1 MSTPISAIPDDVDM
15 PDLDDEVD
23 DDLFPTDTTAY
34 VPVTIP
40 RKSVNKPV
48 KESYLQKYK
57 DYIVLLISTTIAL
70 KIPLDSI
77 RKQAP
82 AQLFALGDIP
92 VRALIILVAYVVALQ
107 LVKNLLA

>member
-15 PDLDDEVD
+15 PDMDDID
-23 DDLFPTDTTAY
+23 DDLFPADTPAY
-34 VPVTIP
+34 VPVAVQ
-40 RKSVNKPV
+40 RKSVSKPA
-48 KESYLQKYK
+48 KEGYLQKYK
-57 DYIVLLISTTIAL
+57 DYIILLISTSIAL

-92 VRALIILVAYVVALQ
+92 VRALIILVAYVLALK
-107 LVKNLLA
+107 LVKNLLV